1 MRDSLVVGV
10 VLVDGGH
17 AGAGGGAAVLRVLAE
32 GHGALHAVSEKKEK
46 RRGRFAFRMK
56 FRNRVRLFSR

>member
-32 GHGALHAVSEKKEK
+32 GHGAGQAVTATKKT
-46 RRGRFAFRMK
+46 
-56 FRNRVRLFSR
+56 